1 MLAVDVGATAMKMG
15 IFSDDN
21 GVIPQ
26 LQKFSQNY
34 EVKLPALPPGA
45 SLSTARESPPPRRG
59 RIKVGVQRPHPTPFR
74 QGRGILRTPF
84 LPVLPHGAS
93 WRRRVKVVLDT
104 NVYISGVFFTGPP
117 ERLRYVF

>member
-34 EVKLPALPPGA
+34 EVKLP
-45 SLSTARESPPPRRG
+45 
-59 RIKVGVQRPHPTPFR
+59 
-74 QGRGILRTPF
+74 
-84 LPVLPHGAS
+84 VLPHGAS
-93 WRRRVKVVLDT
+93 VAKPSET
-104 NVYISGVFFTGPP
+104 ATKPP
-117 ERLRYVF
+117 AVA